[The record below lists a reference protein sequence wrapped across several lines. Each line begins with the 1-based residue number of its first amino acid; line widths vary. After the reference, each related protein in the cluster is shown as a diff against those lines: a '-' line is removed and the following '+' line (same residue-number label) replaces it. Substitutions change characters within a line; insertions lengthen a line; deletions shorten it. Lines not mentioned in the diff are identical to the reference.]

1 MLEFM
6 KMVVLSQP
14 LILVALGCVVLSA
27 FITLF
32 FGRDFNCP
40 RLLHLFPNDTETKW
54 PHWVCGIL
62 LTTAVVIWI
71 ALTIINH
78 TTLANDILAFL
89 TVMAFSFVLIYLAQI
104 IFFILMVLFVTIVV
118 GVWWCVNKWIIQ

>member
-14 LILVALGCVVLSA
+14 LIWVALGCVVLSA

-40 RLLHLFPNDTETKW
+40 RLLHLFPNGTETKW
-54 PHWVCGIL
+54 PRWVCGIL
-62 LTTAVVIWI
+62 LTTAVVILI

-89 TVMAFSFVLIYLAQI
+89 TVMAFSVLLIYVAQI
-104 IFFILMVLFVTIVV
+104 IFFVLMVV
-118 GVWWCVNKWIIQ
+118 GVIIIIGTWWLVNRYIIK